1 MANLSDFK
9 VGDVLLTYGADMGCH
24 KCVCK
29 TQIVSIDERGIVTKS
44 DEDDFL
50 MLATWENMQHFNDY
64 FLYSVEQE
72 KAMQEQCDNEYNEWL
87 EACRKQEEEAHRH
100 HIEWTEGL
108 KKLIKEKGHLEDTHM
123 VFDLSGKSDF
133 FRWKQYNIMHINDEL
148 QLFGVAADGDT
159 MCIDMCETPVPTWW
173 EIEREIKN
181 KVA

>member
-24 KCVCK
+24 KCVVK
-29 TQIVSIDERGIVTKS
+29 TQVLSKDECGIVTYS
-44 DEDDFL
+44 
-50 MLATWENMQHFNDY
+50 DY